1 MAALVSVSSRFTE
14 EVFGDSA
21 IFCMVH
27 MIRESLVSG
36 GVLLRAKHL
45 WWELFLSKK
54 CRILNEHSART
65 RHEIP
70 SADVEVFM

>member
-21 IFCMVH
+21 IFCMGH

-36 GVLLRAKHL
+36 GVLLRTKHL

-54 CRILNEHSART
+54 CRIFNERSART
-65 RHEIP
+65 RQEIP
-70 SADVEVFM
+70 SADVEVFR

>member
-21 IFCMVH
+21 IFCMV
-27 MIRESLVSG
+27 IRESLVSG

-54 CRILNEHSART
+54 CRILNERSART